1 MKEIFS
7 RNKNIDKNAYLNFR
21 TYDSNGPNDSI
32 TSIHN
37 MNVIAEGFRDAAL
50 SLVKG
55 LLSNNPNSGADNLIF
70 PILFNT
76 NHSIEV
82 YLKAICWTQ
91 NLLLNK
97 SDKFDIT
104 HDLRELFAQVVDLET
119 ELRTPGDNL
128 EFYTMLNGL
137 DAYIDELYGKIERTF
152 IDKKGNE
159 KIRHDIEFCRYAL
172 SNDSKSQFYINALDN
187 VVVDLENFLAI
198 FEQIFK
204 NLDSL
209 LTHYIQ
215 LYLDK
220 PEFQA

>member
-1 MKEIFS
+1 MKDIFS
-7 RNKNIDKNAYLNFR
+7 HNTDINKNAYMNWR
-21 TYDSNGPNDSI
+21 THGSNDP
-32 TSIHN
+32 IHN
-37 MNVIAEGFRDAAL
+37 MIVVAEGFKDSAL
-50 SLVKG
+50 LLVKG
-55 LLSNNPNSGADNLIF
+55 ILKDNTDNKADNLIF
-70 PILFNT
+70 PVLFNT

-97 SDKFDIT
+97 SDKFKIT
-104 HDLRELFAQVVDLET
+104 HNLKELFANVVNLEN
-119 ELRTPGDNL
+119 ELNTPGDKP
-128 EFYTMLNGL
+128 EFYKMLRDL

-152 IDKKGNE
+152 IDKGGNE

-187 VVVDLENFLAI
+187 VVVDLENFLVV

-215 LYLDK
+215 LYIDK
-220 PEFQA
+220 PEFQAE